1 MPRAKPTEE
10 DDDDIATSEGVDRQQ
25 VLDCLGLVTEAQLA
39 AAIYGCGRKAM
50 QNRPRSELP
59 PFFRAGGKRLFF
71 REDVVRFFK
80 NRTAD

>member
-1 MPRAKPTEE
+1 MKPDDDE
-10 DDDDIATSEGVDRQQ
+10 DDVAFSNGVDQQ
-25 VLDCLGLVTEAQLA
+25 MVLDQLGLMTEAQLA
-39 AAIYGCGRKAM
+39 SLYGCGRKAM

-80 NRTAD
+80 NRTND

>member
-1 MPRAKPTEE
+1 MPRAKIVED
-10 DDDDIATSEGVDRQQ
+10 DDDDIATSEGVDRQL
-25 VLDCLGLVTEAQLA
+25 VLDRLDLLTEAQL

-71 REDVVRFFK
+71 REDVVRFFR
-80 NRTAD
+80 NRTTD